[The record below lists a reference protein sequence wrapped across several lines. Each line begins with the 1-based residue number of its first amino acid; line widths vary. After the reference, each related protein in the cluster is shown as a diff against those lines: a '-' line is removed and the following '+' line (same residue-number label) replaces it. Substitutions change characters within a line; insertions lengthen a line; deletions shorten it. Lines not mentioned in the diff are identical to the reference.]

1 MGFHGGP
8 AMGGLE
14 LHYSV
19 FIRERVKS
27 FGICWLLPGRLAV
40 LKKASCHWR
49 TTRTI
54 HSGTSTSNTI
64 DPEPKNHYRWSALCS
79 VETWHCQY
87 RSFINE
93 RLIVDEAWHGRAAL
107 SQLSDCLV
115 QVERTLSHLKFEG
128 CSMACDAVKGVKFSS
143 FSVNSTLIGASN
155 PSQNYENQLGL
166 SGV

>member
-1 MGFHGGP
+1 M
-8 AMGGLE
+8 
-14 LHYSV
+14 
-19 FIRERVKS
+19 
-27 FGICWLLPGRLAV
+27 
-40 LKKASCHWR
+40 
-49 TTRTI
+49 
-54 HSGTSTSNTI
+54 
-64 DPEPKNHYRWSALCS
+64 CS
-79 VETWHCQY
+79 LDTWHCQY

-115 QVERTLSHLKFEG
+115 RVERTLSHLKFEG